1 MVCHTGLCHCV
12 PLLTIYIW
20 CQMCFVHGISGNTH
34 QNISQCLAGW
44 QTDNWLYIAKTL
56 TLLLSWRL
64 HVNNDVG
71 DHYSHDGIYTEFSL
85 SLVTFDH
92 ISRSKLNLFMI
103 VSVTELDCEGGIID
117 MCPDFTKKLNFGF
130 FLYTV
135 CMRFL

>member
-1 MVCHTGLCHCV
+1 
-12 PLLTIYIW
+12 
-20 CQMCFVHGISGNTH
+20 MCFVHGISGNTH

-85 SLVTFDH
+85 SLVTLPYF
-92 ISRSKLNLFMI
+92 K
-103 VSVTELDCEGGIID
+103 V
-117 MCPDFTKKLNFGF
+117 
-130 FLYTV
+130 
-135 CMRFL
+135 